1 MNNIIVCGEDKIELT
16 SILNADV
23 REVRFDDLYFLEKK
37 YNGDLDDSFDSFL
50 IDYPSYSDTDSDFH
64 NKLEKMLNNY
74 ESVIGVS
81 CRKTDY
87 IPSYEVKYEFSVGS
101 INQKGDADVF
111 MTYTDRAYPVTD
123 TLQLSDDVIP
133 AIEEYVTGISNN
145 LRYLQSKKLNLID
158 KAFGVPN
165 QITWFKKTKKE
176 LNALLN
182 EYKKRYGKARE
193 LEQNNQMRTKKR
205 NEFYLLYSNNSIL
218 IIETKEK
225 KYYYLDG
232 LCNFN
237 IYQKKVEIDKEI
249 EKLKIYKSNQIK
261 HNKEIIYKK
270 IISEF
275 NGKNLLSKTSLT
287 NKEKLTEYG
296 NIREFCFNTIPI
308 LRKKEFDF
316 DIFSKQYSEYISLD
330 SLNSFKTNWN
340 RLNKSYVVLN
350 KGENGEKKVNEVLQ
364 LFNDRIFILQNFVWK
379 YEHDFIIITPYGI
392 STIEVKNLRG
402 DYVLT
407 ETGVLKCRSSEKVV
421 PKDVALQS
429 KKHLESLRRLLNS
442 CPAFSDDIPL
452 QEIICSAEGN
462 FTIENHYQYIP
473 VCYYNTVDKLL
484 LKQDG
489 NIVLNKNSMNM
500 IKDYLLDNQ
509 QEPYKYNVFTPRGE
523 IDSRD
528 NFIESFSDVAS
539 GYLAVQEV
547 NMNE

>member
-296 NIREFCFNTIPI
+296 NIR
-308 LRKKEFDF
+308 
-316 DIFSKQYSEYISLD
+316 
-330 SLNSFKTNWN
+330 
-340 RLNKSYVVLN
+340 
-350 KGENGEKKVNEVLQ
+350 
-364 LFNDRIFILQNFVWK
+364 
-379 YEHDFIIITPYGI
+379 
-392 STIEVKNLRG
+392 
-402 DYVLT
+402 
-407 ETGVLKCRSSEKVV
+407 
-421 PKDVALQS
+421 
-429 KKHLESLRRLLNS
+429 
-442 CPAFSDDIPL
+442 
-452 QEIICSAEGN
+452 
-462 FTIENHYQYIP
+462 
-473 VCYYNTVDKLL
+473 
-484 LKQDG
+484 
-489 NIVLNKNSMNM
+489 
-500 IKDYLLDNQ
+500 
-509 QEPYKYNVFTPRGE
+509 
-523 IDSRD
+523 
-528 NFIESFSDVAS
+528 
-539 GYLAVQEV
+539 
-547 NMNE
+547 